1 MEENNNRENVID
13 AEFEEVKSD
22 TDTVHSY
29 SYDSSNS
36 QGNNLKQSDSSKA
49 SAALV
54 LGIEG
59 VVTAFNC
66 KFAFIGLICSVIGL
80 VLSSRE
86 RACNPSS
93 TVTAAFVLSIIGIAS
108 AVIGIIVFI
117 LILAGSI
124 AMFSF
129 F

>member
-1 MEENNNRENVID
+1 MEENNNRKKVID
-13 AEFEEVKSD
+13 SEFEEVKSD
-22 TDTVHSY
+22 TTVHSY
-29 SYDSSNS
+29 SYGSSNS
-36 QGNNLKQSDSSKA
+36 QDNNQKQSDSSTA
-49 SAALV
+49 TAALV
-54 LGIEG
+54 LGIAG
-59 VVTAFNC
+59 VVTAFTG

-108 AVIGIIVFI
+108 AVIGIIVFV

>member
-13 AEFEEVKSD
+13 AEFEEEKRD
-22 TDTVHSY
+22 TTVHSY
-29 SYDSSNS
+29 SCGSSNS
-36 QGNNLKQSDSSKA
+36 QDNNQKQSDSSTA
-49 SAALV
+49 TAALV
-54 LGIEG
+54 LGIAG
-59 VVTAFNC
+59 VVTAFTG

>member
-1 MEENNNRENVID
+1 MEENNSRENVID

-22 TDTVHSY
+22 TTVHSY
-29 SYDSSNS
+29 SYGSSNS
-36 QGNNLKQSDSSKA
+36 QYNNQKQSDSSTA
-49 SAALV
+49 TAALV
-54 LGIEG
+54 LGIAG
-59 VVTAFNC
+59 VVTAFTG

>member
-13 AEFEEVKSD
+13 AEFEEVESD
-22 TDTVHSY
+22 TTVHSY
-29 SYDSSNS
+29 SCGGSNS
-36 QGNNLKQSDSSKA
+36 QDNNQKQSDSSTA
-49 SAALV
+49 TAALV
-54 LGIEG
+54 LGIAG
-59 VVTAFNC
+59 VVTAFTG

>member
-1 MEENNNRENVID
+1 MEENNSRENVID

-22 TDTVHSY
+22 TTVHNY
-29 SYDSSNS
+29 SYGSSNS
-36 QGNNLKQSDSSKA
+36 QDNNQKQSDSSTA
-49 SAALV
+49 TAALV
-54 LGIEG
+54 LGIAG
-59 VVTAFNC
+59 VVTAFTG

>member
-1 MEENNNRENVID
+1 MEENNSRENVID
-13 AEFEEVKSD
+13 VEFEEVKSD
-22 TDTVHSY
+22 TTVHSY
-29 SYDSSNS
+29 SYGSSNS
-36 QGNNLKQSDSSKA
+36 QDNNQKQSDSSTA
-49 SAALV
+49 TAALV
-54 LGIEG
+54 LGIAG
-59 VVTAFNC
+59 VVTAFTG

>member
-1 MEENNNRENVID
+1 MEENNSRENVID

-22 TDTVHSY
+22 TTVHSY
-29 SYDSSNS
+29 SCGSSNS
-36 QGNNLKQSDSSKA
+36 QDNNQKQSDSSTA
-49 SAALV
+49 TAALV
-54 LGIEG
+54 LGIAG
-59 VVTAFNC
+59 VVTAFTG

-80 VLSSRE
+80 VLSSKE

>member
-1 MEENNNRENVID
+1 MEENNSKENVID

-22 TDTVHSY
+22 TTVHSY
-29 SYDSSNS
+29 SYGSSNS
-36 QGNNLKQSDSSKA
+36 QDNNQKQSDSSTA
-49 SAALV
+49 TAALV
-54 LGIEG
+54 LGIAG
-59 VVTAFNC
+59 VVTAFTG

>member
-1 MEENNNRENVID
+1 MEENNSRENVID

-22 TDTVHSY
+22 TTVHSY
-29 SYDSSNS
+29 SYGSSNS
-36 QGNNLKQSDSSKA
+36 QVNNQKQSDSSTA
-49 SAALV
+49 TAALV
-54 LGIEG
+54 LGIAG
-59 VVTAFNC
+59 VVTAFTG

>member
-22 TDTVHSY
+22 TTVHSY
-29 SYDSSNS
+29 SRGSSNS
-36 QGNNLKQSDSSKA
+36 QDNNQKQSDSSTA
-49 SAALV
+49 TAALV
-54 LGIEG
+54 LGIAG
-59 VVTAFNC
+59 VVTAFTG

>member
-22 TDTVHSY
+22 ADTVHSY

-36 QGNNLKQSDSSKA
+36 QGSNQKQNDSSTA
-49 SAALV
+49 TAALV
-54 LGIEG
+54 LGIAG
-59 VVTAFNC
+59 VVSAFTG
-66 KFAFIGLICSVIGL
+66 KFALMGLICSVIGL
-80 VLSSRE
+80 VLSSKE

-93 TVTAAFVLSIIGIAS
+93 TVTAAFVLSIIGIVS
-108 AVIGIIVFI
+108 AVIGIIIFI

>member
-22 TDTVHSY
+22 TTVHRY
-29 SYDSSNS
+29 SYGSSNS
-36 QGNNLKQSDSSKA
+36 QDNNQKQSDSSTA
-49 SAALV
+49 TAALV
-54 LGIEG
+54 LGIAG
-59 VVTAFNC
+59 VVTAFTG

>member
-1 MEENNNRENVID
+1 MAQLNEQQQYLRMTQTPIPRLVT
-13 AEFEEVKSD
+13 AM
-22 TDTVHSY
+22 
-29 SYDSSNS
+29 
-36 QGNNLKQSDSSKA
+36 
-49 SAALV
+49 ALV
-54 LGIEG
+54 LGIAG
-59 VVTAFNC
+59 VVTAFTG

>member
-1 MEENNNRENVID
+1 MEENNSRENVID

-22 TDTVHSY
+22 TTVHSY
-29 SYDSSNS
+29 SYGSSNS
-36 QGNNLKQSDSSKA
+36 QDNNQKQSDSSTA
-49 SAALV
+49 IAALV
-54 LGIEG
+54 LGIAG
-59 VVTAFNC
+59 VVTAFTG

>member
-13 AEFEEVKSD
+13 AEFEEVKRD
-22 TDTVHSY
+22 NDTVHSY
-29 SYDSSNS
+29 SYGSSRERGADN
-36 QGNNLKQSDSSKA
+36 KQPESSTA
-49 SAALV
+49 TAALV
-54 LGIEG
+54 LGIAG
-59 VVTAFNC
+59 VVTAFTG

-80 VLSSRE
+80 VLSSKE
-86 RACNPSS
+86 RTVNPSS